1 MRTPVARGV
10 ALMATSQVM
19 WGGIV
24 PTPQFADAMA
34 KSAAF
39 APSIEIPDSVTP
51 SVPPEARWTVPAG
64 VADPTAADPR
74 SIEAGATVRSG

>member
-1 MRTPVARGV
+1 MARGV
-10 ALMATSQVM
+10 ARMATSQVM

-39 APSIEIPDSVTP
+39 APSIEIPDNVRLSI
-51 SVPPEARWTVPAG
+51 PPVARWTVPVG
-64 VADPTAADPR
+64 VADPIAADPR